1 VGATTRVHRFIGA
14 ERERVYAAFVD
25 PEEIPRWRAPDGM
38 TAEVHEL
45 EARPGGRIRL
55 SLAYDDGSGP
65 EDIYRGRFV
74 ELIAPERIVQVLEL
88 ETTDPALRGVTR
100 VEITLREESG
110 GTLLEAVHDGLPEG
124 VSPRQIELEWEM
136 SLAKLAAL
144 VEE

>member
-1 VGATTRVHRFIGA
+1 
-14 ERERVYAAFVD
+14 
-25 PEEIPRWRAPDGM
+25 M